1 MALSE
6 REKSLIEVIG
16 KSVKEELDER
26 ERQHAVTIAAMDQ
39 RIKRLEDDIEG
50 LLDMTE

>member
-6 REKSLIEVIG
+6 REKSLVECIG
-16 KSVKEELDER
+16 KSMKELLDER
-26 ERQHAVTIAAMDQ
+26 EQQHAVTITAMEQ

-50 LLDMTE
+50 LLEMTE